1 MRASRRHLAA
11 DAWGGLLRT
20 HARLVPLFDA
30 RLREAHGLSLA
41 WYDVLLELSAAPRG
55 RLTMSEL
62 GGRVVLS
69 RSRVSRVVDEMAGAG
84 LVTREANPDDG
95 RSAHAALTR
104 AGRAAFRAAAPGYL
118 GLVERHVAGDLSEA
132 ELETLARLL
141 DRIAAP
147 PR

>member
-95 RSAHAALTR
+95 RSAYAALTR